1 LCYWLA
7 NQVNTEAIQK
17 LAKAFDAEDKPEELF
32 GLSLKNKRDL
42 DILTKELFALNM
54 WIIVYSCE
62 LMFEDI
68 AKRNECLDMLH
79 LIVYQRILGGTK
91 ENFDQWKLSATV
103 NYVDY
108 NEAIKTDEPPGPLWQ
123 LAKVVNKN
131 MFGKLNLDA
140 FVQFEISAYVSSTI
154 KALSEMI
161 NKYDIE

>member
-1 LCYWLA
+1 
-7 NQVNTEAIQK
+7 
-17 LAKAFDAEDKPEELF
+17 
-32 GLSLKNKRDL
+32 
-42 DILTKELFALNM
+42 
-54 WIIVYSCE
+54 
-62 LMFEDI
+62 
-68 AKRNECLDMLH
+68 MLH